1 MMSAK
6 KTKKQKLAIIF
17 NWVGFFQGEE
27 FFWQIFIQLWLGFQ
41 KGRFLVIDSMR
52 VNSSKFN
59 SSFEVLNELTNAE
72 TAVIVIIWFSI
83 QFFGNGLLIGLI
95 QFDRFGEDPL
105 KRRINDQVSIEA
117 T

>member
-1 MMSAK
+1 MRGNFFGRYS
-6 KTKKQKLAIIF
+6 F
-17 NWVGFFQGEE
+17 NFGLVFNKEG
-27 FFWQIFIQLWLGFQ
+27 
-41 KGRFLVIDSMR
+41 FLVIDSMR

-105 KRRINDQVSIEA
+105 KRRINDQVSIQA
-117 T
+117 K